1 MKLLKILLITSLS
14 FILLTGFSKGDELYG
29 VVTNKIQKTDS
40 EGNEFNYVTI
50 KSKNQESKEI
60 VINDSLYKSMSLEDE
75 VIITNEGKVYINGEY
90 ADDYESEEEY
100 SGEDIMGFVFMIIFG
115 IGIWFLLYTILTSGE
130 TKY

>member
-1 MKLLKILLITSLS
+1 MKILRMILLTLFS
-14 FILLTGFSKGDELYG
+14 FILLTGFSKGDEIYG
-29 VVTNKIQKTDS
+29 VVTNKIQKTDP
-40 EGNEFNYVTI
+40 EGNELNYVTI
-50 KSKNQESKEI
+50 KSKNLESQEI
-60 VINDSLYKSMSLEDE
+60 VIIDSLYKSMSLGDE

-115 IGIWFLLYTILTSGE
+115 IGIWFLLYTIITSGE